1 MSVNV
6 GGLCGVLVSLTS
18 FIQNSRGYGTSIDGS
33 FIEIH
38 DKIKC
43 NNALNKSMLHLV
55 IYLKGESD
63 GSQ

>member
-1 MSVNV
+1 M
-6 GGLCGVLVSLTS
+6 SLTS
-18 FIQNSRGYGTSIDGS
+18 FIQNSRGYGTSIIDGS
-33 FIEIH
+33 FIIEIH

-43 NNALNKSMLHLV
+43 YNALSKCMLHLL